1 MYTSQITYKYFKNI
15 KNTKEKDCM
24 KLELDFDTARIKIEI
39 TEVISRTHFWYKR
52 ANKDRWAGPRELDRC
67 QTLELWCQQR
77 KNFFFIRFGKANIF
91 KSEGSKNNLRTHPNF
106 LKLLITLILSV
117 LMNGSVI

>member
-24 KLELDFDTARIKIEI
+24 KLEVDFDSARIKIEI

-52 ANKDRWAGPRELDRC
+52 ANKDRWAGPREAR
-67 QTLELWCQQR
+67 QMSNIGAMVSTKEE
-77 KNFFFIRFGKANIF
+77 FFFIRFGKANIF